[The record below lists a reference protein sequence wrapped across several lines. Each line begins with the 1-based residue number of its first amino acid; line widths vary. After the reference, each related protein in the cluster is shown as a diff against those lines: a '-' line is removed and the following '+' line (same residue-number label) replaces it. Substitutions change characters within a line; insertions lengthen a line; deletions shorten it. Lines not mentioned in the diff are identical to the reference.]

1 MSDVVG
7 KEGKH
12 DSNLVHT
19 VYSKHNVHLAGT
31 FGAAIPALGWL
42 GSVVPTDRSKGH
54 RMDSLNLADPT
65 GFDAVTPLS
74 AGSTQQRPAVAVLTS
89 GGDAQGMNGVVRA
102 VVRTA
107 IGAGADVYAVYEGL
121 QGLVDGGDRIQK
133 FDWSSVGSIQ
143 HRGGTVIGTAR
154 SADFR
159 TREGRLKAARNLVLH
174 GIDRMVV
181 VGGDGSLS
189 GTDLFRS
196 EWTGLLAE
204 LVESDLITA
213 DLAVRHAHLI
223 IAGVVGSID
232 NDMVGTDMTVGADSA
247 LHRIIEAIDAL
258 SSTAASHQR
267 SFVVEVMG
275 RHCGYLALM
284 SAIAGGADYVL
295 IPENPP
301 APGWEIEMCER
312 LREGRAAGRRDSIV
326 IVAEGARDQQGS
338 PITSQGVRDMLEERL
353 GEDTRVTILGHV
365 QRGGAPSAYDR
376 WMPTLVGHAAALEVL
391 NAAADHEPQLIGVR
405 ANRVHRTPLMEAVE
419 ATREIPRLIE
429 AGKYEEAM
437 AARGSSFTEMV
448 RVFEG
453 IAQVA
458 PNEGSSGKRIA
469 IMHAGGLAPGMNSA
483 VRAAV
488 RFGMSRGHTMLGI
501 RGSFQGLIEGEV
513 SELNWGAVDDW
524 LAIGGAELGTGR
536 SVPSL
541 EQYYAVS
548 RCLENH
554 NVDALLVIGGHR
566 AYESLNRMLAERD
579 RYPGFTIPVI
589 ALPTSIDNNLPG
601 WEMSIGADTAL
612 NEIVSAVDRLK
623 QSAMASRRCFVVEI
637 MGRYCGFLSLV
648 GAMSVGAEK
657 VYLHEN
663 GVRLA
668 DLSADVEE
676 MARSFRAGRRFH
688 LAIRNENA
696 SVGYTT
702 EFMCQLFT
710 EESGGAFDVR
720 PMVLGHLQQGG
731 NPPPF
736 DRIHAT
742 RPAAYCVDWL
752 SAQLD
757 AGTHDWG
764 FVGRGATGLTAL
776 PFNTLPDLVDPQFN
790 RPRSQWWLDLQPVM
804 EAIAVDPTH

>member
-1 MSDVVG
+1 
-7 KEGKH
+7 
-12 DSNLVHT
+12 
-19 VYSKHNVHLAGT
+19 
-31 FGAAIPALGWL
+31 
-42 GSVVPTDRSKGH
+42 
-54 RMDSLNLADPT
+54 MDSTTTAASGT
-65 GFDAVTPLS
+65 GRGTTS
-74 AGSTQQRPAVAVLTS
+74 NEGSGRRPAVAVLTS

-121 QGLVDGGDRIQK
+121 QGLIDGGDAIQR
-133 FDWSSVGSIQ
+133 FDWGSVGSIQ

-154 SADFR
+154 SVEFR
-159 TREGRLKAARNLVLH
+159 TREGRLKAAANLVQR
-174 GIDRMVV
+174 GIDRLVV
-181 VGGDGSLS
+181 IGGDGSLS
-189 GTDLFRS
+189 GADLFRA
-196 EWTGLLAE
+196 EWIGLLDE
-204 LVESDLITA
+204 LVESDRITP
-213 DLAVRHAHLI
+213 DLARRHSHLV

-284 SAIAGGADYVL
+284 SAIAGGADYVM

-301 APGWEIEMCER
+301 PPGWEDEMCER
-312 LREGRAAGRRDSIV
+312 LRAGRAAGRRDSIV
-326 IVAEGARDQQGS
+326 VVAEGARDRDGA

-391 NAAADHEPQLIGVR
+391 EAGPDHEPQLVGVR
-405 ANRVHRTPLMEAVE
+405 SNRVHLTPLMDAVE
-419 ATREIPRLIE
+419 ATREIPRLID
-429 AGKYEEAM
+429 AGRYDEAM
-437 AARGSSFTEMV
+437 AMRGSSFTEMV

-458 PNEGSSGKRIA
+458 PTDVAPSRRIA

-488 RFGMSRGHTMLGI
+488 RFGMSRGHTMLGV
-501 RGSFQGLIEGEV
+501 RGSFQGLIDAEID
-513 SELNWGAVDDW
+513 ELAWGDVDDW
-524 LAIGGAELGTGR
+524 LAVGGAELGTGR
-536 SVPSL
+536 SVPTV
-541 EQYYAVS
+541 EQFYAVS
-548 RCLENH
+548 RALENEK
-554 NVDALLVIGGHR
+554 VDALLVIGGHR
-566 AYESLNRMLAERD
+566 AYESLHRMLAERD
-579 RYPGFTIPVI
+579 RYPGFRIPAI
-589 ALPTSIDNNLPG
+589 ALPTTIDNNLAG
-601 WEMSIGADTAL
+601 WEMTIGADTAL

-623 QSAMASRRCFVVEI
+623 QSAKASRRCFVVEI

-668 DLSADVEE
+668 DLADDVED
-676 MARSFRAGRRFH
+676 MGRSFRAGRRFH

-702 EFMCQLFT
+702 EFLCQLFA
-710 EESGGAFDVR
+710 EESGGAYDVR

-731 NPPPF
+731 NPTPF

-742 RPAAYCVDWL
+742 RLAAYCVDWL
-752 SAQLD
+752 STQLD
-757 AGTHDWG
+757 AGTHEWG
-764 FVGRGATGLTAL
+764 FVGQRDGRLATL
-776 PFNTLPDLVDPQFN
+776 PFTRMPELVDPTFN
-790 RPRSQWWLDLQPVM
+790 RPRDQWWLALQPVM
-804 EAIAVDPTH
+804 EAVAVDPTH

>member
-1 MSDVVG
+1 MHTTTADQYPI
-7 KEGKH
+7 
-12 DSNLVHT
+12 DS
-19 VYSKHNVHLAGT
+19 S
-31 FGAAIPALGWL
+31 GA
-42 GSVVPTDRSKGH
+42 PT
-54 RMDSLNLADPT
+54 LTT
-65 GFDAVTPLS
+65 GPGAR
-74 AGSTQQRPAVAVLTS
+74 QRPAVAVLTS

-133 FDWSSVGSIQ
+133 FDWGSVGSIQ

-154 SADFR
+154 STDFR
-159 TREGRLKAARNLVLH
+159 TREGRLRAARNLALH

-189 GTDLFRS
+189 GADLFRS

-204 LVESDLITA
+204 LVEQDLITPE
-213 DLAVRHAHLI
+213 LAERHQHLV

-284 SAIAGGADYVL
+284 SAIAGGADYVI

-301 APGWEIEMCER
+301 APGWQDEMCER
-312 LREGRAAGRRDSIV
+312 LRAGRAAGRRDSIV
-326 IVAEGARDQQGS
+326 IVAEGAKDRDGS

-376 WMPTLVGHAAALEVL
+376 WMPTLVGHAAALEVVG
-391 NAAADHEPQLIGVR
+391 AGPDHEPQLIGVR

-419 ATREIPRLIE
+419 ATRQIPHLIE
-429 AGKYEEAM
+429 AGDYEHAM

-458 PNEGSSGKRIA
+458 PTDSSTGSRIA

-488 RFGMSRGHTMLGI
+488 RFGMSRGHTMLGV
-501 RGSFQGLIEGEV
+501 RGSFQGLIDGEIG
-513 SELNWGAVDDW
+513 ELTWGDVDDW
-524 LAIGGAELGTGR
+524 LAVGGAELGTGR
-536 SVPSL
+536 SVPSI

-548 RCLENH
+548 RALEN
-554 NVDALLVIGGHR
+554 NDVDALLVIGGHR
-566 AYESLNRMLAERD
+566 AYESLHRMLAERD
-579 RYPGFTIPVI
+579 RYPGFGIPVI

-601 WEMSIGADTAL
+601 WEMAIGADTAL

-668 DLSADVEE
+668 DLTNDVEE
-676 MARSFRAGRRFH
+676 MARSFSAGRRFH

-696 SVGYTT
+696 SQGYTT
-702 EFMCQLFT
+702 EFMCQLFA
-710 EESGGAFDVR
+710 EESGGAYDVR

-731 NPPPF
+731 NPTPF

-742 RPAAYCVDWL
+742 RLAAHCVDWL
-752 SAQLD
+752 SSQLT
-757 AGTHDWG
+757 AGTREWAFTGQVD
-764 FVGRGATGLTAL
+764 GRLSTIPFTAM
-776 PFNTLPDLVDPQFN
+776 PDLVDPTFN
-790 RPRSQWWLDLQPVM
+790 RPREQWWLDLQQIM
-804 EAIAVDPTH
+804 EAVAVDPSH